1 MQTITRGNDRD
12 ALTDAC
18 VRHAAVEAAE
28 RGWYTFPTRP
38 GGKEPRRGLAWPEAA
53 TCDPARVGNARW
65 QPGENYGVAAKRSG
79 LIILDTDMPKP
90 GYQFPPEWQ
99 AEPGIRDGK
108 DVLATLAE
116 RAGQPWPVTY
126 TVQTP
131 SGGWHLYYIA
141 PTGRAIGN
149 RPLGPLIDVRG
160 GGESNGGYVIG
171 PGSVLNGRAYEVVD
185 GQDPQPLPAWIAD
198 LLDPPAV
205 ARPER
210 PRRMA
215 SVPQGDLYRRMRGVL
230 DRLASARPGDGRN
243 ALLHWSAC
251 RFAEMIAAG
260 EIDSVSAESALYLAA
275 EENGHVAKHGDRATR
290 ATIASGIRQGVAA

>member
-198 LLDPPAV
+198 LLDPRRGQSAPGAWPAS
-205 ARPER
+205 
-210 PRRMA
+210 PRGICTGGCAA
-215 SVPQGDLYRRMRGVL
+215 SWTGWQAPGQATAVTLSCTGRR
-230 DRLASARPGDGRN
+230 
-243 ALLHWSAC
+243 
-251 RFAEMIAAG
+251 AG
-260 EIDSVSAESALYLAA
+260 S
-275 EENGHVAKHGDRATR
+275 RR
-290 ATIASGIRQGVAA
+290 